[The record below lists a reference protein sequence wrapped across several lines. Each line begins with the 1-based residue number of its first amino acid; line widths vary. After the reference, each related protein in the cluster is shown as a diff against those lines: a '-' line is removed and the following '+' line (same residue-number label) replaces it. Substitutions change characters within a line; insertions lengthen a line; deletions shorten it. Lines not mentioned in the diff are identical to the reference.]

1 MEILVT
7 LIPPDFKRHAY
18 TSRNHIMPHLALTKL
33 KSAESINEDHGRWSF
48 DISGPNG
55 LPEWTMSPPILQ
67 Y

>member
-1 MEILVT
+1 MLIQVEHIL
-7 LIPPDFKRHAY
+7 Y
-18 TSRNHIMPHLALTKL
+18 HIMQILALTKL

-55 LPEWTMSPPILQ
+55 LPEWTDVLPILQ